1 MFKKENPFTKRLQ
14 KSNELRAKYPD
25 RCPVICEKSFPEY
38 DPRKTLVKSKYLVL
52 LDFTFGEFIYKI
64 RQQLTLP
71 SHMAI
76 FFFINNSV
84 LPSANA
90 RFSTLY
96 DSYKESDGFLYLTY
110 TDENIFG

>member
-1 MFKKENPFTKRLQ
+1 MFKKEKSFTKRLQ
-14 KSNELRAKYPD
+14 KSNELRAKYPN

-76 FFFINNSV
+76 FFLSTTLSY
-84 LPSANA
+84 LPQMHVFLLYMIPIKNQMD
-90 RFSTLY
+90 FS
-96 DSYKESDGFLYLTY
+96 
-110 TDENIFG
+110 I